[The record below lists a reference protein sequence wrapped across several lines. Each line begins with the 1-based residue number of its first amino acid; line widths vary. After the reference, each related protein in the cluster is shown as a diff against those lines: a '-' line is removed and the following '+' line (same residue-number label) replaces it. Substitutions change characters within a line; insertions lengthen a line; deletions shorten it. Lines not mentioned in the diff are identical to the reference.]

1 MSDMTADSAQRA
13 ERRRNGFLLFGVVVL
28 LAALVFGGWWLLAG
42 RYSESTDDAYVA
54 GNIVSVTSRENATV
68 NALYADNT
76 QQVRQ
81 GQLLIEMD
89 PSVADVNMRAAEANL
104 ARAVRAVRG
113 TFASADSYAAQLQH
127 AEVTL
132 AQARSDYERRQAAL
146 AGAVSGEE
154 LGHARDAVQAA
165 EAAVS
170 SARGG
175 LAQAQSGI
183 AGVDVAHNPDVLA
196 AEAQL
201 RAAALAQAHMKIV
214 APVDGVIAQR
224 TVQVGQRVNAGA
236 PLMAVVPLSNVW
248 VDANFKEVQLARMR
262 IGQPV
267 EVTTDL
273 YGSKVVYHGRIAGL
287 GAGSGSAFSIL
298 PPQNASGNWIK
309 IVQRVPVRIALDEK
323 EVKDN
328 PLRIGLSVTAKVDI
342 HDQSGPRAGSAA
354 PVSVMRGNPGDNV
367 DAQVDA
373 LVKKILA
380 ANSQAMP
387 MMAQQAMPAQSR
399 QSRAQPRRTRHQAG
413 VRRSAGNPSRPAR
426 TR

>member
-1 MSDMTADSAQRA
+1 MSDITAVSAQRA
-13 ERRRNGFLLFGVVVL
+13 ERRRKGFLLFGAVVI
-28 LAALVFGGWWLLAG
+28 LAGLAYGGWWLLAG
-42 RYSESTDDAYVA
+42 RFSESTDDAYVA
-54 GNIVSVTSRENATV
+54 GNIVAVTSRENATV
-68 NALYADNT
+68 TALYADNT
-76 QQVRQ
+76 QQVHQ

-89 PSVADVNMRAAEANL
+89 PSVAQVNMRAAEANL
-104 ARAVRAVRG
+104 ARAARAVRG
-113 TFASADSYAAQLQH
+113 TFASADSYSAQLEQ
-127 AEVTL
+127 AEVAL
-132 AQARSDYERRQAAL
+132 AQAKSDYQRRQAAL

-165 EAAVS
+165 EAAVN

-183 AGVDVAHNPDVLA
+183 AGMDVAHNPDVLA

-201 RAAALAQAHMKIV
+201 RAAAIVLAHMKIV
-214 APVDGVIAQR
+214 APVDGIVAQR

-267 EVTTDL
+267 KITTDI
-273 YGSKVVYHGRIAGL
+273 YGGKVVFHGRVAGL

-309 IVQRVPVRIALDEK
+309 IVQRVAVRIALEPA
-323 EVKDN
+323 ELNDN
-328 PLRIGLSVTAKVDI
+328 PLRVGLSVTASVDVR
-342 HDQSGPRAGSAA
+342 DQSGPRATDAA
-354 PVSVMRGNPGDNV
+354 AVGVMRGNTGENV
-367 DAQVDA
+367 DAKVNA

-380 ANSQAMP
+380 ANSAQA
-387 MMAQQAMPAQSR
+387 R
-399 QSRAQPRRTRHQAG
+399 
-413 VRRSAGNPSRPAR
+413 
-426 TR
+426 